1 MFVVK
6 LIKILFLFLASL
18 IDLLG
23 EQINIDEESFKFQPN
38 KNVKFLIL
46 DNNMKI
52 REIIDINTQQTK
64 KLDLILP
71 NNENFYITIL
81 QDDSQ
86 DMTELVESL
95 KNNNL
100 EDKIS
105 RDKNSLANSSAVEI
119 NQKTAYEGYFERNRF
134 FSEFLGF
141 EPDKFNY
148 YITAF

>member
-38 KNVKFLIL
+38 KNLKFLIL

-52 REIIDINTQQTK
+52 REIIDINPQQTK

-81 QDDSQ
+81 QDDS
-86 DMTELVESL
+86 
-95 KNNNL
+95 
-100 EDKIS
+100 
-105 RDKNSLANSSAVEI
+105 
-119 NQKTAYEGYFERNRF
+119 
-134 FSEFLGF
+134 
-141 EPDKFNY
+141 
-148 YITAF
+148 